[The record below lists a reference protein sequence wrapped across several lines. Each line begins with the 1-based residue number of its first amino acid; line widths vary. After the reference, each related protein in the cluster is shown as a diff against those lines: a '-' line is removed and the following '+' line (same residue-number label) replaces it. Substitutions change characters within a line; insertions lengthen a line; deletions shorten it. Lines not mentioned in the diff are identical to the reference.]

1 MQRHDDTAEHII
13 TTAGLAFSLA
23 TKFGKDT
30 DLREARGH
38 LKDAIVRAL
47 ENELRLGVEAGK
59 QRTAQSAE

>member
-1 MQRHDDTAEHII
+1 MQRHEDAAEHII

-23 TKFGKDT
+23 TKFGKDG

-47 ENELRLGVEAGK
+47 ENEMRLGVEAGK
-59 QRTAQSAE
+59 QEVGR